1 MNSLN
6 VAFPSAPVAWPPR
19 SVDAEGTADRAGEW
33 PNVPSPRSRA
43 DDVGAA
49 PVAAES
55 PSAYHALLGVADRVE
70 LEQGAVLYAPHA
82 AMSYAFFPHSAV
94 CSLLMPMMDGHE
106 VEVGTVGYEGML
118 GLALFLGGQLVAHGQ
133 RRPDPRPCDAC
144 AGGRVPLDGGARCAR
159 WLCMTHDRVGDSR
172 FPLTQEFLARML
184 GVRRAGVTVTAGRHD
199 AGLIRYRRGGVRV
212 LDRAGL
218 EGLAC
223 ECYQADRA
231 DYARRLAPSAP

>member
-94 CSLLMPMMDGHE
+94 CSLLIPMMDGHE

-118 GLALFLGGQLVAHGQ
+118 GLALFLGGSSSPTVSVAQIPGQ
-133 RRPDPRPCDAC
+133 AL
-144 AGGRVPLDGGARCAR
+144 RVPADAFRSAAA
-159 WLCMTHDRVGDSR
+159 
-172 FPLTQEFLARML
+172 PAAP
-184 GVRRAGVTVTAGRHD
+184 AG
-199 AGLIRYRRGGVRV
+199 
-212 LDRAGL
+212 
-218 EGLAC
+218 
-223 ECYQADRA
+223 
-231 DYARRLAPSAP
+231 SA